1 MRSSFCQ
8 SLSAA
13 RREEGGGG
21 VADLESDQEMLPLI
35 RQSDELE
42 EGGLRPATEV
52 VGVNSDQ

>member
-13 RREEGGGG
+13 RREGREG
-21 VADLESDQEMLPLI
+21 VTDLESDQEMLPLV